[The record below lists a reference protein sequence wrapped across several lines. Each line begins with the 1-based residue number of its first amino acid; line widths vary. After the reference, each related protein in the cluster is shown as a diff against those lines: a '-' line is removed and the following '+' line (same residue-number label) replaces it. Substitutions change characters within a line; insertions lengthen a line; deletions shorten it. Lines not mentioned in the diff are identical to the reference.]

1 MRTKFVFLNPF
12 WSSLPLIPPPPK
24 KPIQNDVGVV
34 FPNLPVPGF
43 PSLSAHRIR
52 SKSHTRTSPACEGS
66 LSQQMCCKSS
76 KSLVDLAPDSLRFTP
91 LFFSDDK
98 MIEFE
103 GKTLQLWIFSKRVCE
118 NMCEYI
124 DSVNQKEKHPP
135 LDSKVIFQVKLEEV
149 LLRHQQ
155 QEESV

>member
-1 MRTKFVFLNPF
+1 M
-12 WSSLPLIPPPPK
+12 
-24 KPIQNDVGVV
+24 
-34 FPNLPVPGF
+34 
-43 PSLSAHRIR
+43 
-52 SKSHTRTSPACEGS
+52 
-66 LSQQMCCKSS
+66 
-76 KSLVDLAPDSLRFTP
+76 DLAPDSLRFTP

-103 GKTLQLWIFSKRVCE
+103 GKTLQLWIFSKRVWE

-135 LDSKVIFQVKLEEV
+135 LDSKVIFQVTLEEV